1 MHAELRAALA
11 FWAEAHTV
19 EKSTEVADPGTEKPP
34 KD

>member
-19 EKSTEVADPGTEKPP
+19 GKSAEPADPDAEKPP